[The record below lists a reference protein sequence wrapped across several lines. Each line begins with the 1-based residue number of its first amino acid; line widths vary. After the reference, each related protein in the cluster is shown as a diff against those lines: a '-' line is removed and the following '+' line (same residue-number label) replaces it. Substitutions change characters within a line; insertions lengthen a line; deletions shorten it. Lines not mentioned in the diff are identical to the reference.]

1 MISPACF
8 EWMMGVRQLE
18 EGSKKA
24 VWVVWV
30 RRNMTSFLTICH
42 EQSPVVP
49 LIALSLKSNHNIAI
63 MMCVRVVNCE
73 FHTAMFKSDV
83 ITNAV

>member
-1 MISPACF
+1 
-8 EWMMGVRQLE
+8 
-18 EGSKKA
+18 
-24 VWVVWV
+24 
-30 RRNMTSFLTICH
+30 MTSFLTICH

-49 LIALSLKSNHNIAI
+49 LIALSLTYNHNIAI
-63 MMCVRVVNCE
+63 KMCVRVVNCE